1 MSDSFQLKAIITGVN
16 KLSPALTTMQK
27 DLRKFKG
34 EFKDVMQSVAMMG
47 AAIGGAFIIPIN
59 QAMEFESSMADVR
72 KVVDF
77 DTPAQFK
84 EMGEDILKLS
94 TQLPMAANGIAAIV
108 AAGGQAGIARSDLK
122 AFATDAIK
130 MGIAFDQTAEES
142 GQMMAQWRTAFKL
155 TQSEVVTLADKV
167 NYLGNNGPANAAKIS
182 EIVTRIGPLGGIA
195 GLASGEIAAM
205 GATIAGMGVE
215 SEIASTG
222 IKNFMLSL
230 TSGKAATASQKK
242 ALRALRINPKQLA
255 ADMQKDSKAAI
266 LKVLESLNKL
276 PKADQSA
283 MLTQLFGKESLAAI
297 APLLANL
304 DLLKNNFNRVA
315 DAQIYSG
322 SMQLEYESRAA
333 TTANAIKLL
342 TGQLEAA
349 SITLG
354 DMFLPYIAEST
365 KELQPLIEQFRQWVK
380 ANPELIK
387 TVFKLGVYLISVATG
402 VTAVTKAISIMN
414 FVTKMSPLGKLLTL
428 LIGAGA
434 LIVANWDTVGPV
446 FKDVWNQIKPI
457 VDMVGGW
464 EGAMKGLALYM
475 AGDFAFSF
483 LKGINAGGAGV
494 RGLNGALK
502 TLFSYAGQMV
512 TISVIIGLFK
522 QLDDLSKESQA
533 TKKSKGDILADRLK
547 KGEQDRG
554 YSGFIPRMKEL
565 LNMDGSH
572 NSKVPLASVRPQP
585 VNGEITVKFDNAPPG
600 MSVAQTKTNQ
610 SGFGIGYDVGYSR
623 FANK

>member
-94 TQLPMAANGIAAIV
+94 TELPMAANGIAAIV
-108 AAGGQAGIARSDLK
+108 AAGGQAGIARADLK
-122 AFATDAIK
+122 AFATDAVK

-142 GQMMAQWRTAFKL
+142 GQMMSQWRTAFKL
-155 TQSEVVTLADKV
+155 TQSEVVTLSDKV
-167 NYLGNNGPANAAKIS
+167 NYLGNTGPANAAKIS
-182 EIVTRIGPLGGIA
+182 EIVTRIGPLGSVA

-230 TSGKAATASQKK
+230 TSGTGKGLKGKVLKAIK
-242 ALRALRINPKQLA
+242 IDPKQLA
-255 ADMQKDSKAAI
+255 ADMQKDSKTAI
-266 LKVLESLNKL
+266 LKVLDSVAKL
-276 PKADQSA
+276 PKAKQA
-283 MLTQLFGKESLAAI
+283 AALEALFGRESLGAI
-297 APLLANL
+297 APLLTNM
-304 DLLKNNFNRVA
+304 DLLRENFKKVA
-315 DAQIYSG
+315 DAQVYAG
-322 SMQLEYESRAA
+322 SMQKEYESRAA
-333 TTANAIKLL
+333 TTANAVKLL
-342 TGQLEAA
+342 KNQLEIA

-354 DMFLPYIAEST
+354 DMFLPYITEGT
-365 KELQPLIEQFRQWVK
+365 KELKPLLEQFRQWVK

-387 TVFKLGVYLISVATG
+387 TVFKLGIYLISVATG
-402 VTAVTKAISIMN
+402 VTAVTKAIGVMN

-446 FKDVWNQIKPI
+446 FKEVWNQIKPI
-457 VDMVGGW
+457 VDLVGGW

-502 TLFSYAGQMV
+502 TLISYGGQMV
-512 TISVIIGLFK
+512 TIGVIISLFK

-533 TKKSKGDILADRLK
+533 TNKSKGDILVDRLK

-554 YSGFIPRMKEL
+554 YTGFIPRMKEL
-565 LNMDGSH
+565 LNMDGSQ
-572 NSKVPLASVRPQP
+572 NSKVPLASARPQA

-600 MSVAQTKTNQ
+600 MSVTESRTSQ
-610 SGFGIGYDVGYSR
+610 SGFGIGYDVGYNR

>member
-94 TQLPMAANGIAAIV
+94 TELPMAADGIAAIV
-108 AAGGQAGIARSDLK
+108 AAGGQAGIARADLK
-122 AFATDAIK
+122 AFATDAVK

-155 TQSEVVTLADKV
+155 TQNEVVTLSDKV
-167 NYLGNNGPANAAKIS
+167 NYLGNTGPANAAKIS
-182 EIVTRIGPLGGIA
+182 EIVTRIGPLGSVA

-230 TSGKAATASQKK
+230 TSGTGKGLKGKVLKAIK
-242 ALRALRINPKQLA
+242 IDPKQLA
-255 ADMQKDSKAAI
+255 ADMQKDSKTAI
-266 LKVLESLNKL
+266 LKVLDSVAKL
-276 PKADQSA
+276 PKAKQA
-283 MLTQLFGKESLAAI
+283 AALEALFGRESLGAI
-297 APLLANL
+297 APLLTNM
-304 DLLKNNFNRVA
+304 DLLRENFKKVA
-315 DAQIYSG
+315 DAQVYAG
-322 SMQLEYESRAA
+322 SMQKEYESRAA
-333 TTANAIKLL
+333 TTANAVQLL
-342 TGQLEAA
+342 KNQLEIA

-354 DMFLPYIAEST
+354 DMFLPYITEGT
-365 KELQPLIEQFRQWVK
+365 KELKPLLEQFRQWVK

-387 TVFKLGVYLISVATG
+387 TVFKLGIYLISVATG
-402 VTAVTKAISIMN
+402 VTAVTKAIGVMN

-446 FKDVWNQIKPI
+446 FKEVWNQIKPI
-457 VDMVGGW
+457 VDLVGGW

-502 TLFSYAGQMV
+502 TLISYGGQMV
-512 TISVIIGLFK
+512 TIGVIISLFK

-533 TKKSKGDILADRLK
+533 TNKSKGDILVDRLK

-554 YSGFIPRMKEL
+554 YTGFIPRMKEL
-565 LNMDGSH
+565 LNMDGSQ
-572 NSKVPLASVRPQP
+572 NSKVPLASARPQA

-600 MSVAQTKTNQ
+600 MSVTDSRTSQ
-610 SGFGIGYDVGYSR
+610 SGFGIGYDVGYNR

>member
-94 TQLPMAANGIAAIV
+94 TELPMAADGIAAIV

-122 AFATDAIK
+122 AFATDAVK

-155 TQSEVVTLADKV
+155 TQSEVVTLSDKV
-167 NYLGNNGPANAAKIS
+167 NYLGNTGPANAAKIS
-182 EIVTRIGPLGGIA
+182 EIVTRIGPLGSVA

-230 TSGKAATASQKK
+230 TSGTGKGLKGKVLKAIK
-242 ALRALRINPKQLA
+242 IDPKQLA
-255 ADMQKDSKAAI
+255 ADMQKDSKTAI
-266 LKVLESLNKL
+266 LKVLDSVAKL
-276 PKADQSA
+276 PKAKQA
-283 MLTQLFGKESLAAI
+283 AALEALFGRESLGAI
-297 APLLANL
+297 APLLTNM
-304 DLLKNNFNRVA
+304 DLLRENFNKVA
-315 DAQIYSG
+315 DAQVYAG
-322 SMQLEYESRAA
+322 SMQKEYESRAA
-333 TTANAIKLL
+333 TTANAVQLL
-342 TGQLEAA
+342 KNQLEIA

-354 DMFLPYIAEST
+354 DMFLPYITEGT
-365 KELQPLIEQFRQWVK
+365 KELKPLLEQFRQWVK

-387 TVFKLGVYLISVATG
+387 TVFKLGIYLISVATG
-402 VTAVTKAISIMN
+402 VTAVTKAIGIMN

-502 TLFSYAGQMV
+502 TLISYGGQMV
-512 TISVIIGLFK
+512 TIGVIISLFK

-533 TKKSKGDILADRLK
+533 TNKSKGDILVDRLK

-554 YSGFIPRMKEL
+554 YTGFIPRMKEI
-565 LNMDGSH
+565 LNFDGSQ
-572 NSKVPLASVRPQP
+572 NSKVPLASARPQA

-600 MSVAQTKTNQ
+600 MAIVGPKTNQ
-610 SGFGIGYDVGYSR
+610 SGFGVGYDVGYSR
-623 FANK
+623 FSSK

>member
-59 QAMEFESSMADVR
+59 KAMEFESSMADVR

-94 TQLPMAANGIAAIV
+94 TELPMAADGIAAIV
-108 AAGGQAGIARSDLK
+108 AAGGQAGIARADLK
-122 AFATDAIK
+122 AFATDAVK

-155 TQSEVVTLADKV
+155 TQSEVVTLSDKV
-167 NYLGNNGPANAAKIS
+167 NYLGNTGSANAAKIS
-182 EIVTRIGPLGGIA
+182 EIVTRIGPLGSVA

-230 TSGKAATASQKK
+230 TSGTGKGLKGKVLKAIK
-242 ALRALRINPKQLA
+242 IDPKQLA
-255 ADMQKDSKAAI
+255 ADMQKDSKTAI
-266 LKVLESLNKL
+266 LKVLDSVAKL
-276 PKADQSA
+276 PKAKQA
-283 MLTQLFGKESLAAI
+283 AALEALFGRESLGAI
-297 APLLANL
+297 APLLTNMG
-304 DLLKNNFNRVA
+304 LLRENFNKVA
-315 DAQIYSG
+315 DAQVYAG
-322 SMQLEYESRAA
+322 SMQKEYESRAA
-333 TTANAIKLL
+333 TTANEVQLL
-342 TGQLEAA
+342 KNQLEIA

-354 DMFLPYIAEST
+354 DMFLPYITEGT
-365 KELQPLIEQFRQWVK
+365 KELKPLLEQFRQWVK

-387 TVFKLGVYLISVATG
+387 TVFKLGIYLISVATG
-402 VTAVTKAISIMN
+402 VTAVTKAIGIMN

-464 EGAMKGLALYM
+464 EGVMKGLALYM

-502 TLFSYAGQMV
+502 TLISYGGQMV
-512 TISVIIGLFK
+512 TIGVIISLFK
-522 QLDDLSKESQA
+522 QLDDLSKESQS
-533 TKKSKGDILADRLK
+533 TNKSKGDILVDRLK

-554 YSGFIPRMKEL
+554 YTGFIPRMKEL
-565 LNMDGSH
+565 LNMDGSQ
-572 NSKVPLASVRPQP
+572 NSKVPLASARPQA
-585 VNGEITVKFDNAPPG
+585 VNGEITVKFDNAPQACLLQILGRASPVLVLATTLVITA
-600 MSVAQTKTNQ
+600 SLISN
-610 SGFGIGYDVGYSR
+610 
-623 FANK
+623 

>member
-94 TQLPMAANGIAAIV
+94 TELPMAADGIAAIV
-108 AAGGQAGIARSDLK
+108 AAGGQAGIARADLK
-122 AFATDAIK
+122 AFATDAVK

-155 TQSEVVTLADKV
+155 TQSEVVTLSDKV
-167 NYLGNNGPANAAKIS
+167 NYLGNTGPANAAKIS
-182 EIVTRIGPLGGIA
+182 EIVTRIGPLGSVA

-230 TSGKAATASQKK
+230 TSGTGKGLKGKVLKAIK
-242 ALRALRINPKQLA
+242 IDPKQLA
-255 ADMQKDSKAAI
+255 ADMQKDSKTAI
-266 LKVLESLNKL
+266 LKVLDSVAKL
-276 PKADQSA
+276 PKAKQA
-283 MLTQLFGKESLAAI
+283 AALEALFGRESLGAI
-297 APLLANL
+297 APLLTNM
-304 DLLKNNFNRVA
+304 DLLRENFKKVA
-315 DAQIYSG
+315 DAQVYAG
-322 SMQLEYESRAA
+322 SMQKEYESRAA
-333 TTANAIKLL
+333 TTANAVQLL
-342 TGQLEAA
+342 KNQLEIA

-354 DMFLPYIAEST
+354 DMFLPYITEGT
-365 KELQPLIEQFRQWVK
+365 KELKPLLEQFRQWVK

-402 VTAVTKAISIMN
+402 VTAVTKAIGVMN

-446 FKDVWNQIKPI
+446 FKEVWNQIKPI
-457 VDMVGGW
+457 VDLVGGW

-502 TLFSYAGQMV
+502 TLISYGGQMV
-512 TISVIIGLFK
+512 TIGVIISLFK

-533 TKKSKGDILADRLK
+533 TNKSKGDILVDRLK

-554 YSGFIPRMKEL
+554 YTGFIPRMKEL
-565 LNMDGSH
+565 LNMDGSQ
-572 NSKVPLASVRPQP
+572 NSKVPLASARPQA

-600 MSVAQTKTNQ
+600 MAIVGTKTNQ
-610 SGFGIGYDVGYSR
+610 SGFGVGYDVGYSPFSNR
-623 FANK
+623 K

>member
-94 TQLPMAANGIAAIV
+94 TELPMAADGIAAIV
-108 AAGGQAGIARSDLK
+108 AAGGQAGIARADLK
-122 AFATDAIK
+122 AFATDAVK

-155 TQSEVVTLADKV
+155 TQSEVVTLSDKV
-167 NYLGNNGPANAAKIS
+167 NYLGNTGPANAAKIS

-255 ADMQKDSKAAI
+255 ADMQKDSKGAM
-266 LKVLESLNKL
+266 LNVLESLNKL
-276 PKADQSA
+276 PKSDQSA
-283 MLTQLFGKESLAAI
+283 MLTQLFGKESLGAI

-304 DLLKNNFNRVA
+304 DLLKDNFKKVS

-322 SMQLEYESRAA
+322 SMQKEYESRAS
-333 TTANAIKLL
+333 TTANAVQLL
-342 TGQLEAA
+342 KNQLEIA

-354 DMFLPYIAEST
+354 DMFLPYITEGT
-365 KELQPLIEQFRQWVK
+365 KELKPLLEQFRQWVK

-387 TVFKLGVYLISVATG
+387 TVFKLGIYLISVATG
-402 VTAVTKAISIMN
+402 VTAVTKAIGIMN

-457 VDMVGGW
+457 VDLVGGW

-502 TLFSYAGQMV
+502 TLISYGGQMV
-512 TISVIIGLFK
+512 TIGVIISLFK

-533 TKKSKGDILADRLK
+533 TNKSKGETLVDRLK

-554 YSGFIPRMKEL
+554 YTGFIPRMKEL
-565 LNMDGSH
+565 LNMDGSQ
-572 NSKVPLASVRPQP
+572 NAKVPLASARPQA

-600 MSVAQTKTNQ
+600 MAIVGTKTNQ
-610 SGFGIGYDVGYSR
+610 SGFGVGYDVGYSR